1 MHNEVT
7 NNEVANEVANN
18 QEIVNEIINEIG
30 CNENKNLS
38 IEITNQIN
46 QLKRQ
51 IKYSKPNHYKIHC
64 ICELC
69 FNYKNMLLTK
79 EYLEKM
85 LNNTEKQQ
93 QSAPNRF
100 VK

>member
-1 MHNEVT
+1 MH
-7 NNEVANEVANN
+7 NEVANEVANN

-46 QLKRQ
+46 QLERQ
-51 IKYSKPNHYKIHC
+51 IKYSKPQHYKPYC

-69 FNYKNMLLTK
+69 YKYRDMVLTK

-93 QSAPNRF
+93 QSAPNHS

>member
-1 MHNEVT
+1 MHNEVANGVA
-7 NNEVANEVANN
+7 NNEVANNEVA
-18 QEIVNEIINEIG
+18 NEIINEIG

-46 QLKRQ
+46 QLERQ
-51 IKYSKPNHYKIHC
+51 IKYSKPQHYKPYC

-69 FNYKNMLLTK
+69 YKYRDMTLTK

-85 LNNTEKQQ
+85 LSNTGKQQ
-93 QSAPNRF
+93 
-100 VK
+100 